1 MSNAVLTALFVVK
14 VAYFAMYGFDTYGG
28 KQVAE
33 AMCVCFWV
41 LYSTPV
47 VYMAV
52 SVPVPICLSYY
63 GSE

>member
-1 MSNAVLTALFVVK
+1 
-14 VAYFAMYGFDTYGG
+14 MYGFDTYGG